1 MGSSRVGSVFFAKQ
15 ANGSD
20 FVTPVCHSISRDI
33 AIRVGRAYLQI
44 ITAAHVLLEG
54 QPIWTEALLL
64 KLVQALCGRRLQRLL
79 ELLPEDV
86 TAEILARQEDG
97 GEAETFSAN

>member
-1 MGSSRVGSVFFAKQ
+1 MTATHQS
-15 ANGSD
+15 N
-20 FVTPVCHSISRDI
+20 RDI
-33 AIRVGRAYLQI
+33 AIRVGRAYLQM
-44 ITAAHVLLEG
+44 ITAAHILLEG

-86 TAEILARQEDG
+86 AAEILARQDDG
-97 GEAETFSAN
+97 GEVGSFSSN

>member
-1 MGSSRVGSVFFAKQ
+1 M
-15 ANGSD
+15 
-20 FVTPVCHSISRDI
+20 
-33 AIRVGRAYLQI
+33 

-86 TAEILARQEDG
+86 AAEILARQDNDEEVG
-97 GEAETFSAN
+97 TFSAN